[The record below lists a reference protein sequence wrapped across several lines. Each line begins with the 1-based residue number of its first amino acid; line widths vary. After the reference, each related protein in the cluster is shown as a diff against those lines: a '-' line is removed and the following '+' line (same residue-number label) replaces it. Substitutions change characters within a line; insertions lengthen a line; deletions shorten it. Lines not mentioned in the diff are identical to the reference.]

1 MKIISYNVNGIRAA
15 AKKGLLDWLQE
26 EDFDLICLQ
35 ETKAQNHQIPEE
47 AFRNM
52 GYNVY
57 HHQAEK
63 KGYSG
68 VAVLSKIEPKKVK
81 IGMDVETYD
90 REGRVLQLDFPECTL
105 INTYFPSGSSSEER
119 HDFKM
124 EFRDRHRDYILNLR
138 KSTAPMI
145 VAGDY
150 NIVHT
155 ELDIHNPERKDNP
168 SGYRPGE
175 RQWLTDWYNEGFVD
189 SFRDLH
195 PKERSYSWW
204 SYRARSRERDK
215 GWRIDYI
222 STDERLQPFI
232 REARQIKEAVHSD
245 HCPVLLEIDW
255 SKK

>member
-15 AKKGLLDWLQE
+15 AKKGLLDWLKQ

-35 ETKAQNHQIPEE
+35 ETKAQDHQIPEE
-47 AFRNM
+47 ALREM
-52 GYNVY
+52 GYHVY

-68 VAVLSKIEPKKVK
+68 VAILSKKDPKSVK
-81 IGMDVETYD
+81 IGMGNELYD
-90 REGRVLQLDFPECTL
+90 REGRVLQLDFPEFTL
-105 INTYFPSGSSSEER
+105 VNTYFPSGSSSEER

-124 EFRDRHRDYILNLR
+124 EFLERYRDYMLKLR
-138 KSTAPMI
+138 QNTAPLI

-175 RQWLTDWYNEGFVD
+175 RQWMTEWFEEGFID
-189 SFRDLH
+189 SFRQLH
-195 PKERSYSWW
+195 PEERSYSWW
-204 SYRARSRERDK
+204 SYRARSRERNK

-222 STDERLQPFI
+222 SADDNLQSLI
-232 REARQIKEAVHSD
+232 RGSRQMNEAVYSD
-245 HCPVLLEIDW
+245 HCPVLLEMDW